1 MQIEAASSSLSLVI
15 HSCCETSSQ
24 HTTAD
29 LFCYSNNYIAKIGVF
44 RLNSQT
50 GTLTGSIIECEECSL
65 ISNFFH
71 LIEEKD
77 KWKKKNGSHIDQ
89 CHYPE
94 SIGDVGNHLP
104 LSVEWVVGH
113 VMGRETA

>member
-1 MQIEAASSSLSLVI
+1 ME
-15 HSCCETSSQ
+15 
-24 HTTAD
+24 
-29 LFCYSNNYIAKIGVF
+29 
-44 RLNSQT
+44 
-50 GTLTGSIIECEECSL
+50 
-65 ISNFFH
+65 
-71 LIEEKD
+71 
-77 KWKKKNGSHIDQ
+77 KKNGSHIDQ